1 VLVVLLPF
9 PAAEIHAMN
18 RFLVSAGGLLFLGIV
33 AGEGGAADPP
43 ALPVVWEVSKGIRA
57 PESAYLDADS
67 GALFVSNIGGGGG
80 AKKDGDGYIAKLTPA
95 GQMVQAKWVTGLDA
109 PKGLRSHGGT
119 LWVSDIDRLVGMSIA
134 KGKIVEEV
142 KVPNAKFLNDV
153 ACGPDGAVYV
163 SDMLDNRIYRY
174 LGGKLSVVADTE
186 ELECPNGL
194 LVEGDR
200 IIVAAW
206 GLSIDLSPKVPGRL
220 LAWDLKT
227 RRITPITKEP
237 TGNLDG
243 VEADGAGGYLV
254 SDWMAGTVMQISATG
269 VKKVLLKLEQG
280 TADIAYLADQRL
292 LIVPRMNEN
301 KVTAF
306 RLGK

>member
-1 VLVVLLPF
+1 
-9 PAAEIHAMN
+9 MT
-18 RFLVSAGGLLFLGIV
+18 RFFVSARCLLLLGVV
-33 AGEGGAADPP
+33 ARETGAADPP
-43 ALPVVWEVSKGIRA
+43 ALPVVWEVSQGIRA
-57 PESAYLDADS
+57 PESAYLDPSS
-67 GALFVSNIGGGGG
+67 GALFVSNIGGG
-80 AKKDGDGYIAKLTPA
+80 AALKKDGDGYIAKLTPT
-95 GQMVQAKWVTGLDA
+95 GQVVQAKWVTGLDS
-109 PKGLRSHGGT
+109 PKGLRSHGDM
-119 LWVSDIDRLVGMSIA
+119 LWVSDIDRLVGISIA

-163 SDMLDNRIYRY
+163 SDTLGNRIHRY

-194 LVEGDR
+194 LVEGER
-200 IIVAAW
+200 ILVAAW
-206 GLSIDLSPKVPGRL
+206 GLSVDLSPKVPGRL
-220 LAWDLKT
+220 LAWDLKAG
-227 RRITPITKEP
+227 RRTLITKEP

-254 SDWMAGTVMQISATG
+254 SDWMAGTVLQISAAG
-269 VKKVLLKLEQG
+269 AAKVLLKLEQG
-280 TADIAYLADQRL
+280 AADITYLADRKL
-292 LIVPRMNEN
+292 LIVPRMNEH